1 MAFSGVPK
9 VSGKRRPPTDD
20 EEMFDEAPVKKLKEY
35 FREGYMQYGQTWAE
49 EQFAAAAQQGVLQ
62 GVEGDAMLTEL
73 PENSGPTESQE
84 KGMDHDAAKEE
95 EWSMWWTNKWK
106 PSAQN
111 MMVPD
116 CLGR

>member
-49 EQFAAAAQQGVLQ
+49 EQFAAGRVRLLLRCSHLFRVL
-62 GVEGDAMLTEL
+62 LS
-73 PENSGPTESQE
+73 SGCCCVVVQP
-84 KGMDHDAAKEE
+84 
-95 EWSMWWTNKWK
+95 
-106 PSAQN
+106 
-111 MMVPD
+111 
-116 CLGR
+116 C